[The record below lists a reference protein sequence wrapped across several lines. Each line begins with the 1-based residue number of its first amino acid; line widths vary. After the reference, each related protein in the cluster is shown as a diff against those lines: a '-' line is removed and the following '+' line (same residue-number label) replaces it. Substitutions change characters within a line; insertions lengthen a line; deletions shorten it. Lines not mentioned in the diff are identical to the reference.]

1 MSKRAPSKSIAA
13 NFGALSESISH
24 PDRLNIGDEA
34 VTSTS
39 GQPAARVG
47 AGVIGA
53 TQRTL
58 TDLREERDQL
68 LIKLATTG
76 ELLLDHFL
84 IDPSPFSDRLP
95 DDGEAEFD
103 SFKNLIDTEGQKVP
117 IQVRKHPNSLG
128 RYQIVYGHRRWRAA
142 KELGRTV
149 RAFVADVTDAEMAIA
164 QGIENAARQ
173 NLTWI
178 EKALFAWRMEHAKI
192 KARDIRAAL
201 VIDDA
206 ELTRFRSVCRAMSP
220 EILHAIGRAPK
231 IGRPR
236 WIDLATAVGND
247 PDARSKIHKTL
258 SSDKVSSLSS
268 DERFHL
274 ALAAIKASPA
284 QKPLERNLVAPSGKV
299 IGTAAFNRGNV
310 KLTISSAHADAF
322 ISFLEAEI
330 PTIMKSYFA
339 QRGEE

>member
-1 MSKRAPSKSIAA
+1 MSRRTPSKSIAA
-13 NFGALSESISH
+13 NFGALSESISL
-24 PDRLNIGDEA
+24 PDALSTGHDA
-34 VTSTS
+34 VPSIS
-39 GQPAARVG
+39 AQPAARVG

-68 LIKLATTG
+68 LIQLATTG
-76 ELLLDHFL
+76 ELLLDPSL
-84 IDPSPFSDRLP
+84 IDPSPFQDRLP

-117 IQVRKHPNSLG
+117 IHVRKHPNSSG
-128 RYQIVYGHRRWRAA
+128 RYEIVYGHRRWRAA
-142 KELGRTV
+142 KELGKTV
-149 RAFVADVTDAEMAIA
+149 KAFVADVTDAEMAIA

-178 EKALFAWRMEHAKI
+178 EKALFAWRMDQANI
-192 KARDIRAAL
+192 KSRDIRAAL

-236 WIDLATAVGND
+236 WIDLATAVGKD
-247 PDARSKIHKTL
+247 PDALTKIHQTL
-258 SSDKVSSLSS
+258 SSDKVSSLHS

-274 ALAAIKASPA
+274 VLAAIKATPA
-284 QKPLERNLVAPSGKV
+284 EKRQERKLVAPSGKV
-299 IGTAAFNRGNV
+299 IGTAAFNQGNV
-310 KLTISSAHADAF
+310 KLTISPAHADAF

-330 PTIMKSYFA
+330 PMIMKSYFA